1 MVEGLRVQKKARTR
15 REIAEAAFELFAADG
30 FDQVSVAAVAR
41 RAQVSEATVFN
52 YFRTK
57 EDLVFDPLDAYE
69 SGLVEAVRDRPAG
82 TSVAVALGA
91 YLARRS
97 GLLGSDDPAAR
108 ARLVAANRMVA
119 SSPHL
124 LARERQIYEEHA
136 RALAD
141 ALAREVGTDPHDI
154 RPMVVA
160 TALIGVQRALVDFV
174 RGQVM
179 SGRAGP
185 ELARRVARQTE
196 RALALLDA
204 GLANYPGPA
213 AG

>member
-1 MVEGLRVQKKARTR
+1 M
-15 REIAEAAFELFAADG
+15 
-30 FDQVSVAAVAR
+30 AR

-57 EDLVFDPLDAYE
+57 EDLVFDPLNAYE

-82 TSVAVALGA
+82 MSVVAAFGG
-91 YLARRS
+91 YLAHRS
-97 GLLGSDDPAAR
+97 GLLGSDDPTAR

-119 SSPHL
+119 TSPHL
-124 LARERQIYEEHA
+124 LARERQIYEDHA

-141 ALAREVGTDPHDI
+141 ALAREAGAGPHDI

-160 TALIGVQRALVDFV
+160 TALIGVQRALVAFV
-174 RGQVM
+174 RGQVI
-179 SGRAGP
+179 GRAGP
-185 ELARRVARQTE
+185 ELASRVAEQTE

-204 GLANYPGPA
+204 GLAGYPGRA
-213 AG
+213 A